1 MRRTAVKRITIFGM
15 LTALAFV
22 LSYLESLIPFSFGI
36 PGIKLG
42 LANVTIVCALY
53 LLGSREAF
61 CLSVV
66 RIILAGFTFGNLY
79 SMLYSL
85 AGGVLSMAAMILL
98 YHTKKFTVMGVS
110 AAGGVFHNM
119 GQLIVAGLTLGRN
132 ITYYYPFLVLSGM
145 ITGLAVGL
153 TGGLV
158 IKRLRL

>member
-1 MRRTAVKRITIFGM
+1 MSRITTKKLTTFGL

-22 LSYLESLIPFSFGI
+22 LGYLESLIPFSFGI

-42 LANVTIVCALY
+42 LANTAVLCALY
-53 LLGSREAF
+53 LLGIKEAF
-61 CLSVV
+61 CLSIV
-66 RIILAGFTFGNLY
+66 RILLSGFTFGNLY

-85 AGGVLSMAAMILL
+85 AGGVLSMGVMALL
-98 YHTKKFTVMGVS
+98 YRTKKFTAMGVS

-119 GQLIVAGLTLGRN
+119 GQLLVASVVLGSNIV
-132 ITYYYPFLVLSGM
+132 YYYPFLVLSGM

-158 IKRLRL
+158 VKRLRL

>member
-1 MRRTAVKRITIFGM
+1 MSRITTKKLTTFGL

-22 LSYLESLIPFSFGI
+22 LGYLESLIPFSFGI

-42 LANVTIVCALY
+42 LANTAVLCALY
-53 LLGSREAF
+53 LLGIKEAF
-61 CLSVV
+61 CLSIV
-66 RIILAGFTFGNLY
+66 RILLSGFTFGNLY

-85 AGGVLSMAAMILL
+85 AGGVLSMGVMALL
-98 YHTKKFTVMGVS
+98 YRTKKFTAMGVS

-119 GQLIVAGLTLGRN
+119 GQLLVASVVLGSNIV
-132 ITYYYPFLVLSGM
+132 YYYPFRVLSGM

-158 IKRLRL
+158 VKRLRL

>member
-1 MRRTAVKRITIFGM
+1 MAV
-15 LTALAFV
+15 
-22 LSYLESLIPFSFGI
+22 
-36 PGIKLG
+36 
-42 LANVTIVCALY
+42 
-53 LLGSREAF
+53 
-61 CLSVV
+61 
-66 RIILAGFTFGNLY
+66 
-79 SMLYSL
+79 
-85 AGGVLSMAAMILL
+85 MALL